1 MKRDSSVEVKKI
13 WLLSVNSRIFGCGN
27 AGLLWLENA
36 TSSPGVSLHYKE
48 MIQRSTT

>member
-1 MKRDSSVEVKKI
+1 MKHDSSVEMNKI

-27 AGLLWLENA
+27 GLLWLENA

-48 MIQRSTT
+48 MIQCSTT